1 MRNKAAETGAMYT
14 RLLPLCSFGCVKM
27 QSCACAGTSPGY
39 FLSVNTAHVRLYDS
53 EDCKSTGAISSL
65 ITPEIEHDG
74 TPAFLA
80 LLSPY

>member
-1 MRNKAAETGAMYT
+1 MERTHGYY
-14 RLLPLCSFGCVKM
+14 LCAVSVVCPR
-27 QSCACAGTSPGY
+27 TSPGY